1 MKNIKTIMLLCIS
14 YFISRVIFYYMT
26 SEILAAVYQGSQYF
40 ENFVY
45 YTVFIGQTIV
55 IFIAFNSLFKNH
67 TNDCII
73 KLLWMIYFA
82 LMAVLLFGRQYIGE
96 NMNLSISGLL
106 DFNRMNMLQIALNFI
121 LFLPLGYLLRKLP
134 DSKAIIISILLVC
147 LIELIQAV
155 SHRGIFDLVDIIVDE
170 LGMITS
176 FKFTKTIADN
186 RSLQC
191 K

>member
-55 IFIAFNSLFKNH
+55 IFIAINSLFKKH
-67 TNDCII
+67 VNDCVI

-96 NMNLSISGLL
+96 NMNLSISGLF

-121 LFLPLGYLLRKLP
+121 FFLPLGYLLRKLP
-134 DSKAIIISILLVC
+134 D
-147 LIELIQAV
+147 
-155 SHRGIFDLVDIIVDE
+155 
-170 LGMITS
+170 
-176 FKFTKTIADN
+176 
-186 RSLQC
+186 
-191 K
+191 